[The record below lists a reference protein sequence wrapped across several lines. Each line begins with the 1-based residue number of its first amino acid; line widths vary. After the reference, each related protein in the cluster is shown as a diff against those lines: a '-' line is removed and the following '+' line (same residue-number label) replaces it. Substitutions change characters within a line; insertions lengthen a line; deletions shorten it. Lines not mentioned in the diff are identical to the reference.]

1 MRVWRRRQF
10 LRRGSRARIGSL
22 WRDRS
27 AAVAALGAVLIGAAG
42 FALDAGL
49 YYVGERDLRAAT
61 DAAALA
67 AAMNPAQA
75 AARARDSLSRNGYDP
90 AILRSVEW
98 GRYCADAGLSAAQRF
113 DASMTLCPG
122 NGRVNAVRIRTGK
135 PARQFLMRVLGPAN
149 PLPDLSAG
157 ATAARIDEAGVGI
170 TSGVLTVT
178 NALVNGVNDLLGAL
192 LGITLRLSTADVEA
206 LMASN
211 VDAGLFFDALAQR
224 VGESGTYA
232 DLTDRTVGLRDLLHA
247 AASAADNASTAATLN
262 LVAGQVGNGYAV
274 PLKGLFGL
282 GVWKNMP
289 VGGADGKPALRA
301 GINAYQLFSFAVQA
315 GNGRVDLSNA
325 VGTVAP
331 GSSVLLAAM
340 ATGPMDRP
348 RFSFGPAGETS
359 VATSAVRLQL
369 DVGIRNV
376 TLLGVPLVSVNL
388 PVTIDIAAAQGQVSA
403 IDCPDTA
410 EQARD
415 MRVTVQ
421 ASSGLV
427 NAYVG
432 ALPAG
437 AMTRPMPALSA
448 ADVQPVQIVN
458 ALGVL
463 TVDSRAVA
471 QPVMGNSGALVF
483 GPGGQGMIGRPG
495 SPGTPASIGNGS
507 QVGPLLT
514 SLVGS
519 LAASDGLQVQLLGLC
534 LPTVCETTRALARSQ
549 LLSSVVNPIA
559 ALVGTTI
566 DPLVTNLLAA
576 LGIQLGHATVWV
588 TGARCGVPVLV

>member
-1 MRVWRRRQF
+1 MRASR
-10 LRRGSRARIGSL
+10 LRSKRTALGGL

-27 AAVAALGAVLIGAAG
+27 AAVAPMVAALGTLLIGAAG

-90 AILRSVEW
+90 AILRSVEV
-98 GRYCADAGLSAAQRF
+98 GRYCADAALGAAQRF
-113 DASMTLCPG
+113 DPGMTLCPG
-122 NGRVNAVRIRTGK
+122 NGRANAVRIRTGK
-135 PARQFLMRVLGPAN
+135 PAGLFLMRVLGPAN
-149 PLPDLSAG
+149 PLPDLAAS

-192 LGITLRLSTADVEA
+192 LGIQLRLSTADVEA

-224 VGESGTYA
+224 VGESGTYT
-232 DLTDRTVGLRDLLHA
+232 DLTNRTVGLRDLLSA
-247 AASAADNASTAATLN
+247 AASAADNGATAAALDR
-262 LVAGQVGNGYAV
+262 VAGQVGNGYAV

-289 VGGADGKPALRA
+289 VGGAAGKPALRA
-301 GINAYQLFSFAVQA
+301 GINAYQLFSYAVQA
-315 GNGRVDLSNA
+315 GNGRVGLSNA
-325 VGTVAP
+325 VGAVAP

-369 DVGIRNV
+369 DVG
-376 TLLGVPLVSVNL
+376 LPPLGGLANINL
-388 PVTIDIAAAQGQVSA
+388 PIVIDIGAAQASISA
-403 IDCPDTA
+403 VDCADTA

-415 MRVTVQ
+415 TRVTVQ
-421 ASSGLV
+421 AQTGLV
-427 NAYVG
+427 NAYIG
-432 ALPAG
+432 ALPAN
-437 AMTRPMPALSA
+437 AMTRPMPPLSA
-448 ADVQPVQIVN
+448 SDVRETPI
-458 ALGVL
+458 ASLGPIGING
-463 TVDSRAVA
+463 RAVA
-471 QPVMGNSGALVF
+471 GPILGNGGPLIF
-483 GPGGQGMIGRPG
+483 GTGGQGGIGRPAA
-495 SPGTPASIGNGS
+495 PGAPATIGN
-507 QVGPLLT
+507 QAMVEPLLT
-514 SLVGS
+514 TLIGNLSLNITPCLPLVCNLSVVTNLVGS
-519 LAASDGLQVQLLGLC
+519 VIIAPV
-534 LPTVCETTRALARSQ
+534 
-549 LLSSVVNPIA
+549 A

-566 DPLVTNLLAA
+566 DPLVSNLLAA
-576 LGIQLGHATVWV
+576 LGIRPGHATVWV

>member
-1 MRVWRRRQF
+1 MKWP
-10 LRRGSRARIGSL
+10 SSL
-22 WRDRS
+22 WRDER
-27 AAVAALGAVLIGAAG
+27 AAVAPMIAALGAVLIGAAG

-49 YYVGERDLRAAT
+49 YYVGERNLRAAT

-67 AAMNPAQA
+67 AAIDPAQA

-90 AILRSVEW
+90 AILQSVEL

-113 DASMTLCPG
+113 DTSMALCPG
-122 NGRVNAVRIRTGK
+122 NGRVNAVRIRAAK

-149 PLPDLSAG
+149 PLPDLAAS

-170 TSGVLTVT
+170 TSGILTVS
-178 NALVNGVNDLLGAL
+178 NALVTSVNDLLGGL
-192 LGITLRLSTADVEA
+192 LGIKLHLTTADVEA

-211 VDAGLFFDALAQR
+211 VDAGRFFDALAQR

-232 DLTDRTVGLRDLLHA
+232 ALTARTVGLQDLLSA
-247 AASAADNASTAATLN
+247 AASAADNASTAATLT
-262 LVAGQVGNGYAV
+262 LLAGQVSNGYTV
-274 PLKGLFGL
+274 PLDGLFGL

-289 VGGADGKPALRA
+289 VGGADEAPALRA
-301 GINAYQLFSFAVQA
+301 GINAYQLFAYAVQA
-315 GNGRVDLSNA
+315 GNGSVDLSEA

-359 VATSAVRLQL
+359 VSTAALRLQL
-369 DVGIRNV
+369 QVGLKNV
-376 TLLGVPLVSVNL
+376 SLLGNSLASVNL
-388 PVTIDIAAAQGQVSA
+388 PILIDIAAAQGQVSA

-415 MRVTVQ
+415 TQVTVQ

-427 NAYVG
+427 NAYIGTV
-432 ALPAG
+432 PAS

-448 ADVQPVQIVN
+448 ADVQSVRIVN
-458 ALGVL
+458 LLGIV

-471 QPVMGNSGALVF
+471 QPVMGNSGSLVF
-483 GPGGQGMIGRPG
+483 GPGGQGSVGRPG

-514 SLVGS
+514 SLTGG
-519 LAASDGLQVQLLGLC
+519 LTASDGLQVQYLGTC
-534 LPTVCETTRALARSQ
+534 LPIVCDATKALAQSQ
-549 LLSSVVNPIA
+549 LLSGVVTPVA
-559 ALVGTTI
+559 GLVGTTI

-576 LGIQLGHATVWV
+576 LGIQLGHATLWA

>member
-1 MRVWRRRQF
+1 MRASR
-10 LRRGSRARIGSL
+10 LRSKRTALGEL

-27 AAVAALGAVLIGAAG
+27 AAVAPMVAALGTLLIGAAG

-75 AARARDSLSRNGYDP
+75 AERARESLTRNGYDP
-90 AILRSVEW
+90 AILRSVEV
-98 GRYCADAGLSAAQRF
+98 GRYCADAALGAAQRF
-113 DASMTLCPG
+113 DPGMTLCPG

-135 PARQFLMRVLGPAN
+135 PAGLFLMRVLGPAN
-149 PLPDLSAG
+149 PLPDLAAS

-192 LGITLRLSTADVEA
+192 LGIQLRLSTADVEA

-224 VGESGTYA
+224 VGESGTYT
-232 DLTDRTVGLRDLLHA
+232 DLTNRTVGLRDLLSA
-247 AASAADNASTAATLN
+247 AASAADNGATAAALN
-262 LVAGQVGNGYAV
+262 GVAGQVGNGYAV

-289 VGGADGKPALRA
+289 VGGAAGKPALRA
-301 GINAYQLFSFAVQA
+301 GINAYQLFSYAVQA
-315 GNGRVDLSNA
+315 GNGRVGLSNA
-325 VGTVAP
+325 VGAVAP

-369 DVGIRNV
+369 DVG
-376 TLLGVPLVSVNL
+376 LPPLGGLANINL
-388 PVTIDIAAAQGQVSA
+388 PIVIDIGAAQASISA
-403 IDCPDTA
+403 VDCADTA

-415 MRVTVQ
+415 TRVTVQ
-421 ASSGLV
+421 AQTGLV
-427 NAYVG
+427 NAYIG
-432 ALPAG
+432 ALPAN
-437 AMTRPMPALSA
+437 AMTRPMPPLSA
-448 ADVQPVQIVN
+448 SDVRETPI
-458 ALGVL
+458 ASLGPIGING
-463 TVDSRAVA
+463 RAVA
-471 QPVMGNSGALVF
+471 GPILGNGGPLIF
-483 GPGGQGMIGRPG
+483 GTGGQGGIGRPG
-495 SPGTPASIGNGS
+495 APGAPATIGN
-507 QVGPLLT
+507 QAMVGPLLT
-514 SLVGS
+514 TLIGNLSLNITPCLPLVCNLSVVTNLVGS
-519 LAASDGLQVQLLGLC
+519 VIIAPV
-534 LPTVCETTRALARSQ
+534 
-549 LLSSVVNPIA
+549 A

-566 DPLVTNLLAA
+566 DPLVSNLLAA
-576 LGIQLGHATVWV
+576 LGIRLGHATVWV

>member
-1 MRVWRRRQF
+1 M
-10 LRRGSRARIGSL
+10 
-22 WRDRS
+22 
-27 AAVAALGAVLIGAAG
+27 VAALGAMLIGAAG

-49 YYVGERDLRAAT
+49 YYVGQRTLRAAT

-75 AARARDSLSRNGYDP
+75 AARARDSLTRNGYDP
-90 AILRSVEW
+90 TILQSVEL
-98 GRYCADAGLSAAQRF
+98 GRYCPDVGLNAAQRF
-113 DASMTLCPG
+113 DAGMALCPG
-122 NGRVNAVRIRTGK
+122 NGRVNAVRIRTGQ
-135 PARQFLMRVLGPAN
+135 PARRFLMQVLGPAN
-149 PLPDLSAG
+149 PLPDLAAS

-170 TSGVLTVT
+170 TSGILTVT
-178 NALVNGVNDLLGAL
+178 NALVNSVNDLLGAL
-192 LGITLRLSTADVEA
+192 LGVKLRLSTADVEA

-211 VDAGLFFDALAQR
+211 IDAGLFFDALAQR
-224 VGESGTYA
+224 VGESGTYGA
-232 DLTDRTVGLRDLLHA
+232 LTSRTVGLQDLLHA
-247 AASAADNASTAATLN
+247 AASAADNSATAATLT
-262 LVAGQVGNGYAV
+262 LLAGQVSNGYAV
-274 PLKGLFGL
+274 PLRGLFGL

-289 VGGADGKPALRA
+289 VGGANEAPALRA

-315 GNGRVDLSNA
+315 GNGSVDLSNA
-325 VGTVAP
+325 IGTVAP
-331 GSSVLLAAM
+331 GSSVKLAAL

-359 VATSAVRLQL
+359 VATSALRLQL
-369 DVGIRNV
+369 QVGLTNIA
-376 TLLGVPLVSVNL
+376 LLNNLVSINL
-388 PVTIDIAAAQGQVSA
+388 PVTIDIAAAQGQLSA

-415 MRVTVQ
+415 TRVTVQ
-421 ASSGLV
+421 ANTGLV
-427 NAYVG
+427 NAYIGSV
-432 ALPAG
+432 PAG

-448 ADVQPVQIVN
+448 ADVQSTRIVSL
-458 ALGVL
+458 LGIV

-471 QPVMGNSGALVF
+471 QPVMGNSGALLF
-483 GPGGQGMIGRPG
+483 GPGGQGSIGRPG
-495 SPGTPASIGNGS
+495 SPGTSASIGNGS
-507 QVGPLLT
+507 LVGPLLT

-534 LPTVCETTRALARSQ
+534 IPIVCETTTALARSQ
-549 LLSSVVNPIA
+549 LLNGLVNPLA

-576 LGIQLGHATVWV
+576 LGIQLGHATLWV